1 MHFKVPFNS
10 PVFQSL
16 IKSKQRAK
24 VNLAVGGPSVEDKIR
39 GGKTRPVS
47 APGTR
52 LETEAAH
59 ITAGE
64 TVDKGKQKEFI
75 SPEINLDPVPETEM
89 LRAELFSSES
99 KAKDE

>member
-1 MHFKVPFNS
+1 M
-10 PVFQSL
+10 
-16 IKSKQRAK
+16 
-24 VNLAVGGPSVEDKIR
+24 NLAVGGPNVEDKIR

-64 TVDKGKQKEFI
+64 TMDKNKQQEFVA
-75 SPEINLDPVPETEM
+75 PEINLNPVPETVM
-89 LRAELFSSES
+89 LRAELFSPAS
-99 KAKDE
+99 KGKTEDAD